1 MSDQSSASAITG
13 KMFLVIRSG
22 TALGTIY
29 TLQPGQVAT
38 VGRAQTNRIVVP
50 DDVCS
55 RTHCEVFSI
64 GGKWFVRDRGSRNGT
79 LVNSHLIKG
88 DVELKTGMSFQI
100 GSTILGFTHDT
111 NFPFSDELGQTAR
124 PFDAETAAEM
134 ASISDDDDGPATG
147 GETSSS
153 SSSNLPKPEIV
164 TRRKRTRYAGS
175 DENLTSER
183 TRRDLRALYQIVRE
197 MGQATTTLRLGEVA
211 LAGLQQHTAS
221 QIGAILLVPGSGQA
235 SSSGIDPASLQ
246 VLAFLARDNSTYR
259 RVSKTLSRAVLQSN
273 EAILANDVENDE
285 RFPGDKR
292 SMEALCAHSVLCAPI
307 RADGKLYGL
316 IHLYSTTPDQPLVD
330 EDLDLTLAVAD
341 QMALGLSAIRQ
352 VESLQTGLARVET
365 ENQTLRQQL
374 QPAIE
379 LIGESA
385 AVQKLRQQISRIA
398 PTDAPVLIRGES
410 GVGKELVARA
420 IHDHHPG
427 RISGPFV
434 TMNCAALSESL
445 LESELFGH
453 EKGAFTGAVSR
464 KIGKFEQANGG
475 TLFLDEVGEM
485 GPSIQAKFLRV
496 LEGHPF
502 DRVGG
507 ASPIMVN
514 VRLVAATNRNLE
526 QAVEEGTFRKDL
538 YFRLQVVEIFVA
550 PLRDRLADIP
560 LLAETFLQKSAAK
573 SRGVSMKFHPSAM
586 ELLLAHDWSGNVREL
601 RHAIERAVILCGT
614 SELTA
619 ADFQLSTLNGGPR
632 SPGPLPTPDEFAP
645 LPLESVE
652 QQHILAMLEWTNWNK
667 SRAAQLLGIE
677 RSTLDRKLRRYD
689 VDRPR

>member
-1 MSDQSSASAITG
+1 MSDQPSASAIAGT
-13 KMFLVIRSG
+13 MYLVIRSG

-38 VGRAQTNRIVVP
+38 VGRAQTNRVVVP

-79 LVNSHLIKG
+79 SVDGHLIKG
-88 DVELKTGMSFQI
+88 DVELKTGKSFQI
-100 GSTILGFTHDT
+100 GTTILGLTHDT
-111 NFPFSDELGQTAR
+111 NFPFSDELGRTAR

-134 ASISDDDDGPATG
+134 ALIPDDDEGSGNGDEASH
-147 GETSSS
+147 SSS
-153 SSSNLPKPEIV
+153 SKLSKPEIV

-221 QIGAILLVPGSGQA
+221 QIGAILLVPGLGQE

-246 VLAFLARDNSTYR
+246 VLAFSARDNSNYK

-285 RFPGDKR
+285 RFPAGKG
-292 SMEALCAHSVLCAPI
+292 SIEALCAHSVLCAPI

-316 IHLYSTTPDQPLVD
+316 IHLYSTIPDRPLVD

-385 AVQKLRQQISRIA
+385 AVQRLRQQISRIA

-507 ASPIMVN
+507 ASPISVN

-550 PLRDRLADIP
+550 PLRDRVADIP
-560 LLAETFLQKSAAK
+560 LLAESFLQKSAAK
-573 SRGVSMKFHPSAM
+573 SRGISMKFHPSAI

-614 SELTA
+614 NELTA

-632 SPGPLPTPDEFAP
+632 SPGPLPTTDEFAP